1 MSVSTAKH
9 AIEFFKMH
17 SIDNPNPV
25 VAFYGGEPLL
35 RFSEIKLI
43 TQYAEQV
50 FEGKHISFRIT
61 TNCSLYLKI
70 WLNSSSILDTNSI
83 C

>member
-50 FEGKHISFRIT
+50 FEGNTSHFELQPIALF
-61 TNCSLYLKI
+61 YLKI
-70 WLNSSSILDTNSI
+70 
-83 C
+83 